1 MSQNVT
7 AKQMALESGQDPIAV
22 VATVET
28 VPAEAVAVESYAD
41 RLMDELF
48 EGVDQSFEKSGGLPT
63 EPVQPET
70 ITLKSISVPQIVLSQ
85 LAQPQQPAEK
95 DVKAIAR
102 QVALETTQKQQ
113 SKQSFDKILLGA
125 AFGSLILVLGLWL
138 ASRSGLVR
146 LPTAT
151 PATST
156 PAEAG
161 KTAPDTQFVEYV
173 QRSLEAI
180 EQKKAP
186 QANPQLPVVPGV
198 APPGTLPSI
207 QISGSPPATAGLSTA
222 VNRIADALEQAAAQP
237 GVPALPAQV
246 VIIPP
251 APVPAPAPV
260 LVPVPV
266 PFPVS
271 APAPAP
277 APVPAPAPASVPA
290 PAPAVAAPQ
299 TATVSP
305 SPTAPASGRAIASA
319 GRATQTPVA
328 TSPSPSPSPSESPQS
343 KILARETEPAAAP
356 AAAPAPAAQPAAPQ
370 TQPAPPATKS
380 TQTSAHTLVG
390 VLELGDRSAAL
401 FEVDGVA
408 RRIYVGESIGASG
421 WTLAEIKNQE
431 AVIRK
436 GGDVRSVF
444 VGQKF

>member
-7 AKQMALESGQDPIAV
+7 TKQMALESGQEPITV

-28 VPAEAVAVESYAD
+28 VLAEAVAVESYAD

-48 EGVDQSFEKSGGLPT
+48 EGVDQAFEKSGGLPT
-63 EPVQPET
+63 EPMQPET

-85 LAQPQQPAEK
+85 LAQPRQPAEK
-95 DVKAIAR
+95 DIKAIAR

-146 LPTAT
+146 LSTTTPTAS
-151 PATST
+151 TSAKT
-156 PAEAG
+156 G
-161 KTAPDTQFVEYV
+161 KTVPDTQFVEYV

-207 QISGSPPATAGLSTA
+207 SISGSPPVTAGLSTA
-222 VNRIADALEQAAAQP
+222 VNRIADALEQVAMQP
-237 GVPALPAQV
+237 GAPALPAQV
-246 VIIPP
+246 IIIPP

-260 LVPVPV
+260 LIPFPVPV
-266 PFPVS
+266 
-271 APAPAP
+271 PAP
-277 APVPAPAPASVPA
+277 APVPASATV
-290 PAPAVAAPQ
+290 APQ

-328 TSPSPSPSPSESPQS
+328 TSPSPSESPQP
-343 KILARETEPAAAP
+343 KILAREIEPAAAP
-356 AAAPAPAAQPAAPQ
+356 AVTPAPAAQQATPQ
-370 TQPAPPATKS
+370 PQSAPPTTS
-380 TQTSAHTLVG
+380 TAQTSAHTLVG
-390 VLELGDRSAAL
+390 ILELGDRSAAL